1 MTTLRHGSPNR
12 TIFADVLPASKRGD
26 DEVSISDSL
35 PRLAHRMGSRRL
47 RRFCNDNFIDS
58 CIAMDDEVRAWIA
71 PLRTPQNNKLR
82 LTHLSSLSPSP
93 GRRRV
98 HPLDASPLL
107 PARHALLVGRGVARR
122 DW

>member
-71 PLRTPQNNKLR
+71 P
-82 LTHLSSLSPSP
+82 S
-93 GRRRV
+93 
-98 HPLDASPLL
+98 A
-107 PARHALLVGRGVARR
+107 HAAK
-122 DW
+122 